1 MTWWHRLVR
10 RRQLEQQLDAE
21 LRDHLQRQIADYVSE
36 GLSEAD
42 ARRRAA
48 LEFGGLEQIREQCR
62 DARGTRFVEDAVQ
75 DTRYAL
81 RTLVKRPGF
90 TTAVIL
96 LLGLGIGVN
105 TAIFSLL
112 HAVLFR
118 EVAVQAP
125 NEIYF
130 LAHRHGE
137 RSHATSNYP
146 LLERVRDRS
155 DVFDIL
161 TAYSRTTFRVAAGDE
176 VERVAGEYVMGN
188 YHGVLGVRFAVGRG
202 FSAESDRP
210 SSDAFVAVLSHRYWA
225 RAFNRAPDVVG
236 RQLTVDGRALTIVG
250 VTAPAFEG
258 FTPGHPPDITLPL
271 AMKVAER
278 PDYLTMHDT
287 WTSLVPVVRLK
298 PGVSEQ
304 QATTALDLIFRQ
316 YLSEPENAWY
326 KTDSTVLLSARRGSG
341 ELRQRYSASLM
352 VLMGMVLV
360 VLVIAIANFAL
371 LQLAR
376 GSARAKEMSIR
387 LSIGAGRWRLVR
399 QLMTESVLLALAGG
413 TLGVILASWGTSAIT
428 SFFRADHFPVVLNV
442 QAGGAVLAF
451 ALAITLIT
459 GLVCGLMP
467 ALAATRLD
475 LVSALKDLP
484 ASTGARV
491 GRWTVRRAL
500 VAGQV
505 ALCLLLVTGAGLLV
519 RTLHNLQAPDGS
531 FSGAGV
537 TLFGIE
543 ARGADLPEDYWPRAC
558 AAVLDRLS
566 QHRELG
572 SSACATSTPLDLTES
587 RRGAV
592 AGTTPIAGGVLANV
606 VTPEFFRAFSI
617 PLVRGRGFTSQDSP
631 NAPLVG
637 IINERLARMAFGDTD
652 PLGRTFHFRAAP
664 NQAITI
670 VGVVRDVRHNPREAA
685 SPTVY
690 TVLGQVGE
698 IDDDWITLAVRSSND
713 RRVVAD
719 TLRSVIAAV
728 RSDLIVT
735 RPRTF
740 GEQMGGLLT
749 RERVLALLSGWF
761 GVLALVLACV
771 GLYGVMSQD
780 VTRRRQEIGIRLALG
795 AEPSRVLGG
804 VIREAALVG
813 VVGILV
819 GAAAAMATSKLISG
833 LLFDVS
839 ARDPLTLAGAA
850 AILAITTLL
859 AGYLP
864 ARRAARVDPT
874 MVLRSN

>member
-1 MTWWHRLVR
+1 MTWWQRLVR
-10 RRQLEQQLDAE
+10 GRQLERQLDAE

-42 ARRRAA
+42 ARRRAV

-62 DARGTRFVEDAVQ
+62 DARGTRFVEDAIQ
-75 DTRYAL
+75 DTRYAV
-81 RTLVKRPGF
+81 RTLAKRPGF
-90 TTAVIL
+90 TCAVIL

-118 EVAVQAP
+118 EVVVHAP

-130 LAHRHGE
+130 VAHRHGQ

-146 LLERVRDRS
+146 LIERVRDRG
-155 DVFDIL
+155 DVFASL
-161 TAYSRTTFRVAAGDE
+161 TAYVLTTFKVASGDA
-176 VERVAGEYVMGN
+176 VERVPGEYVMGN
-188 YHGVLGVRFAVGRG
+188 YHGALGIRFAAGRG
-202 FSAESDRP
+202 FTAESDRP
-210 SSDAFVAVLSHRYWA
+210 SDGSFIAVISDRYWA
-225 RAFNRAPDVVG
+225 SAFNRAPDIVG
-236 RQLTVDGRALTIVG
+236 RQLAVDGRTLTIVG
-250 VTAPAFEG
+250 VTVPEFEG
-258 FTPGHPPDITLPL
+258 FTPGRPPDITVPL
-271 AMKVAER
+271 AMKVIGQ

-287 WTSLVPVVRLK
+287 WTSLVPVARLK
-298 PGVSEQ
+298 HGVSEQ
-304 QATTALDLIFRQ
+304 QATTAMDVIFRQ
-316 YLSEPENAWY
+316 YLAEPDNAWY
-326 KTDSTVLLSARRGSG
+326 KADSTVLFPARHGSG
-341 ELRQRYSASLM
+341 ELRQRYSASLI

-360 VLVIAIANFAL
+360 VLAIAIANFAL

-399 QLMTESVLLALAGG
+399 QLMTESLLLALAGG
-413 TLGVILASWGTSAIT
+413 TLGLILASWGTSAIT
-428 SFFRADHFPVVLNV
+428 SFFRADRLPVVLNI
-442 QAGGAVLAF
+442 QAGGVVLAF
-451 ALAITLIT
+451 ALVITLVT
-459 GLVCGLMP
+459 GLVCGLTP

-475 LVSALKDLP
+475 LVSALKDLSP
-484 ASTGARV
+484 SAGARV
-491 GRWTVRRAL
+491 GWWSVRRAL

-505 ALCLLLVTGAGLLV
+505 ALCLLLVMGAGLLV
-519 RTLHNLQAPDGS
+519 RTLQNLQAPDDS
-531 FSGAGV
+531 FSGTGV
-537 TLFGIE
+537 TLFAIE
-543 ARGADLPEDYWPRAC
+543 ARGADLPEDFWPRAC
-558 AAVLDRLS
+558 ATVLDRLA
-566 QHRELG
+566 QHPDLA
-572 SSACATSTPLDLTES
+572 SSACSTSTPLDLTES

-592 AGTTPIAGGVLANV
+592 VGDAAISGGVLANV
-606 VTPEFFRAFSI
+606 VTPAFFRAFSI
-617 PLVRGRGFTSQDSP
+617 PLVRGRVFTSQDAP

-637 IINERLARMAFGDTD
+637 IINERLARTAFGDAD
-652 PLGRTFHFRAAP
+652 PIGRTFHFRAAP
-664 NQAITI
+664 NQRITI
-670 VGVVRDVRHNPREAA
+670 VGVVKDVRHNPREAA

-690 TVLGQVGE
+690 TALGQVGE
-698 IDDDWITLAVRSSND
+698 IDKDWITLAVRSPND
-713 RRVVAD
+713 RRMVAD
-719 TLRSVIAAV
+719 TLRSTMANV

-735 RPRTF
+735 KSRTF

-749 RERVLALLSGWF
+749 RERALALLSGWF

-804 VIREAALVG
+804 VIRDAALVG
-813 VVGILV
+813 LTGILL
-819 GAAAAMATSKLISG
+819 GSAAAMATSKLISG

-839 ARDPLTLAGAA
+839 ARDPLTLGGAA
-850 AILAITTLL
+850 VILAITTLL